1 MPSLPEYFTVS
12 ESIFTVYRK
21 NSKITLQDNGHRNAA
36 YSCRLLST
44 IALTSIL
51 P

>member
-21 NSKITLQDNGHRNAA
+21 NSKITLQDNGHRMPLIRAD
-36 YSCRLLST
+36 YF
-44 IALTSIL
+44 
-51 P
+51 PQ